1 MTIHAKKIYSQI
13 CCIALRVLQT
23 SKEFWVFPS
32 IILADLLGNT
42 CLLVIGVFS
51 STLFVSVFQGSLL
64 WTTLFRTII
73 DQFSWKIFQI
83 FLIVVFCKKKAM
95 STSCPRQKI
104 PLIIAN
110 SFAILEQ
117 SSVILNFA
125 FTGQAGRARC
135 IVICIN
141 PTHAQ
146 MIDGTDNRFEVCK
159 RAGRYNEF
167 GCNVRWLNSVLSV
180 IEYISFAKSW
190 QEKGCG

>member
-1 MTIHAKKIYSQI
+1 MKLSGVWKKT
-13 CCIALRVLQT
+13 L
-23 SKEFWVFPS
+23 
-32 IILADLLGNT
+32 IILTDLLRNT
-42 CLLVIGVFS
+42 CLLVIGAFS
-51 STLFVSVFQGSLL
+51 SGLFVSVFQGSLL
-64 WTTLFRTII
+64 WITLFRTII

-83 FLIVVFCKKKAM
+83 FLILVFCKKKAM

-125 FTGQAGRARC
+125 LTGQAGRARC

-167 GCNVRWLNSVLSV
+167 GCKVRWLNTVLSV

-190 QEKGCG
+190 QEKGWG

>member
-1 MTIHAKKIYSQI
+1 MFTHDWCIFIQFVCFCVSRFVALDHPVSDNNRSVFLEDFSDLSYS
-13 CCIALRVLQT
+13 
-23 SKEFWVFPS
+23 
-32 IILADLLGNT
+32 
-42 CLLVIGVFS
+42 CLL
-51 STLFVSVFQGSLL
+51 Q
-64 WTTLFRTII
+64 
-73 DQFSWKIFQI
+73 
-83 FLIVVFCKKKAM
+83 KKGK

-146 MIDGTDNRFEVCK
+146 MIDGADNRFEVCK

-167 GCNVRWLNSVLSV
+167 GCNVRWLNTVLSV

-190 QEKGCG
+190 QEKACG

>member
-1 MTIHAKKIYSQI
+1 MKLSGVWKKTLIF
-13 CCIALRVLQT
+13 LT
-23 SKEFWVFPS
+23 
-32 IILADLLGNT
+32 DLLGNT
-42 CLLVIGVFS
+42 CLLVMGAFS
-51 STLFVSVFQGSLL
+51 SGLFVSVFQGSLL
-64 WTTLFRTII
+64 WITLFRTII
-73 DQFSWKIFQI
+73 DQFSWRIFQI
-83 FLIVVFCKKKAM
+83 FLILVFCKKKAM

-117 SSVILNFA
+117 SSVDILNFA
-125 FTGQAGRARC
+125 LTGQAGRARC

-167 GCNVRWLNSVLSV
+167 GCKVRWLNTVLSV

-190 QEKGCG
+190 QEKGWG